1 VLGDRAPIEPAGHA
15 PVAVIARRDE
25 FDENLLKR
33 LRRCGKKLPERLRV
47 EITCYG
53 ERGVRPLCA
62 VLGANGWGPIHAVRL
77 IGEMGAEQAIGPLIQ
92 TLHETEAG
100 DPLHEEIHHVLEHLG
115 ERVVEPALLLHDAFR
130 GEEVQ
135 DCLAEVLART
145 GVRDE
150 RILALLL
157 GMLETGDP
165 VLAACLLAEYG
176 DARGLAALSR
186 ALDETTIEDPAPR
199 LRNQEVFEIASAI
212 EDLGGRLTP
221 SQAAQVERAEAAHRR
236 SFAPPVSAPARRPE
250 RPGRNDPCWCGSG
263 KKYKRCHL
271 DADAGGTA

>member
-1 VLGDRAPIEPAGHA
+1 MLGDRAPIEPAGHA
-15 PVAVIARRDE
+15 SVAVIARRDE
-25 FDENLLKR
+25 FDKNLLKR
-33 LRRCGKKLPERLRV
+33 LRRCGKRLPERLRI
-47 EITCYG
+47 EITSYG

-62 VLGANGWGPIHAVRL
+62 VLGADGWGPVHAVRL
-77 IGEMGAEQAIGPLIQ
+77 IGEMGAERAIGPLIQ
-92 TLHETEAG
+92 ALRETESG
-100 DPLHEEIHHVLEHLG
+100 DPLHEEIHHVLERLG
-115 ERVVEPALLLHDAFR
+115 ERVVEPALLAHDAFR

-157 GMLETGDP
+157 GMLETSDP

-176 DARGLAALSR
+176 DARALAALSR

-199 LRNQEVFEIASAI
+199 FQNQAAFEIASAI
-212 EDLGGRLTP
+212 EDLGGALTP

-236 SFAPPVSAPARRPE
+236 FFAPPVSAPARRPE

-263 KKYKRCHL
+263 RKYKRCHL
-271 DADAGGTA
+271 DADNCATA